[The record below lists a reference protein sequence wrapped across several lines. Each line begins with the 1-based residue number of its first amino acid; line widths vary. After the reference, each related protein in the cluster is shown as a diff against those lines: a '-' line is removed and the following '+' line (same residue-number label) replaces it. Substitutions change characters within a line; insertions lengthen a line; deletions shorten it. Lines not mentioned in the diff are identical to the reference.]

1 MTSVVVGRPFGTDLV
16 DPPADPFEGDGGGS
30 GWIKLIDAPD
40 DIEAHLIVGRLAEAG
55 IETRTLKDRSGPG
68 TWLYT
73 GSNPWAPVTVLVR
86 KLQLEDAQLVLA
98 EVAFAAPPAEP
109 DDSARSGRW
118 WGPVLWW
125 TAAISLGV
133 LFTALG
139 WVQANEQME
148 SCGRPAGCETPARP

>member
-16 DPPADPFEGDGGGS
+16 DPPADPFDGDGGGS
-30 GWIKLIDAPD
+30 GWTTLVKAPN
-40 DIEAHLIVGRLAEAG
+40 DIEAHLVMGRLAESG
-55 IETRTLKDRSGPG
+55 IETRTVKDRSGPG

-86 KLQLEDAQLVLA
+86 RLQLEDAQLVLA
-98 EVAFAAPPAEP
+98 EVAFAAP
-109 DDSARSGRW
+109 SADKDMAAPTGSWR
-118 WGPVLWW
+118 GPVLWW
-125 TAAISLGV
+125 SAAIALGL

-148 SCGRPAGCETPARP
+148 NCARPAGCQAPARP